1 MPVLYS
7 NLYLRVMQFTYL
19 LGMTVAAVAFAAT
32 ATWCHGEIFTTIA
45 LFSISSTVWAVK
57 APLVVP
63 VWSPGFMYVLKLPW
77 TTHAPEYDPHNPTF
91 VAICSNSLASV
102 NVACNAV
109 PALPVLPCV

>member
-1 MPVLYS
+1 MQGHRCEAYLKPVLYS

-57 APLVVP
+57 APLVIP
-63 VWSPGFMYVLKLPW
+63 VWSPGFVYVLTPFC
-77 TTHAPEYDPHNPTF
+77 TIRAPEYGLNNRTT
-91 VAICSNSLASV
+91 LAFDHIH
-102 NVACNAV
+102 AFWHC
-109 PALPVLPCV
+109 